1 MGKEMV
7 VDCLH
12 LIATW
17 LISIPVERG
26 GRERVAKSE
35 NFKLP
40 LGNLG

>member
-1 MGKEMV
+1 METKMGKEMV

-26 GRERVAKSE
+26 GRERRSQIGK
-35 NFKLP
+35 F
-40 LGNLG
+40 